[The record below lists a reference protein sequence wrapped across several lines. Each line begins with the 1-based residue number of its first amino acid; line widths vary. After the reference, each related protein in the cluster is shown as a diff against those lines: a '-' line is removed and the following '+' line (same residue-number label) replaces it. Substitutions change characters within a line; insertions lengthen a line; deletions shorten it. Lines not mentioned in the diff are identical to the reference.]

1 MILIRQEELIKMV
14 GKLTTHVLDLSIGKP
29 ASGVLVE
36 IVYVGPNNEKKTI
49 QSSYTNEDGRLN
61 QPLLEGDNM
70 KKGIFEL
77 YFYIGDYY
85 RNRRTTT
92 EDSSF
97 LDCVPVRFVISE
109 PTSHYHVPLL
119 ISPGGYSTYRGS

>member
-1 MILIRQEELIKMV
+1 MT

-36 IVYVGPNNEKKTI
+36 LLRVGRNKEKEAI
-49 QSSYTNEDGRLN
+49 QSTYTNEDGRLN

-70 KKGIFEL
+70 KKGIYEL
-77 YFYIGDYY
+77 HFYVGDYY
-85 RNRRTTT
+85 RSREAVV
-92 EDSSF
+92 EDPSF
-97 LDCVPVRFVISE
+97 LDCVPVRFGISE
-109 PTSHYHVPLL
+109 PASHYHVPLL